1 MGGDTNYKCITV
13 TVTDSSGAKLAE
25 LEAAVANY

>member
-13 TVTDSSGAKLAE
+13 TVTDSSGAQLAE